1 MKGRLVRRLSFW
13 QRVEHTLACDE
24 RTDYA
29 VGDMAVPAGDGRELR
44 SSRIARPEVALEALC
59 DLALTAS
66 EPMPLDLLARR
77 TVDLVRDL
85 LRADGGSLFLWRDR
99 SAQLEPIMAND
110 PGWDLRAVRTFLPGQ
125 GVTGATY
132 QLGRPLIIR
141 DYPISQHAV
150 QTAVAQG
157 LKSGVAVPL
166 KIGRRR
172 VGVLSARSYRHLP
185 WTQQDVRLLSL
196 AASVVGPALEA
207 ASSAGR
213 VSALRLTP
221 KETQVLADLMAG
233 RNAKSIARASG
244 LSEAT
249 VRTHIRSVLAK
260 FGVRA
265 GQVRRQLAARG
276 GRAGARPGLR
286 PRDQLLR
293 WVRPVRR
300 TATGRIRW

>member
-1 MKGRLVRRLSFW
+1 
-13 QRVEHTLACDE
+13 
-24 RTDYA
+24 
-29 VGDMAVPAGDGRELR
+29 MAVPAGDGRELR

-59 DLALTAS
+59 DMALTAS
-66 EPMPLDLLARR
+66 EPMPLDLLAKR
-77 TVDLVRDL
+77 TVDLVRDV

-99 SAQLEPIMAND
+99 SARLEPIMAND
-110 PGWDLRAVRTFLPGQ
+110 PGWDMRAVRSFQPGQ

-132 QLGRPLIIR
+132 ELGRPLIIR

-150 QTAVAQG
+150 PTAVAQG

-185 WTQQDVRLLSL
+185 WTQQDVRLLAL
-196 AASVVGPALEA
+196 VASIVAPALEA

-260 FGVRA
+260 FGVNS
-265 GQVRRQLAARG
+265 QLAAVVLARDLGFDPMTTYFG
-276 GRAGARPGLR
+276 GFDPSGGDQFLGEPEPPGPEGNGVSSSVLGIRPARDVP
-286 PRDQLLR
+286 
-293 WVRPVRR
+293 
-300 TATGRIRW
+300 

>member
-1 MKGRLVRRLSFW
+1 
-13 QRVEHTLACDE
+13 
-24 RTDYA
+24 
-29 VGDMAVPAGDGRELR
+29 MAVAAGDGRELP

-59 DLALTAS
+59 DIALTAS
-66 EPMPLDLLARR
+66 EPASLDLLAKR

-99 SAQLEPIMAND
+99 SARLEPIMAND
-110 PGWDLRAVRTFLPGQ
+110 PGFDVRAVRSFQPGQ

-132 QLGRPLIIR
+132 QLGRPLIVR
-141 DYPISQHAV
+141 DYPVSQHAV
-150 QTAVAQG
+150 PTAVALG

-185 WTQQDVRLLSL
+185 WTQQDVRIL
-196 AASVVGPALEA
+196 ALIASVIAPALEG
-207 ASSAGR
+207 ASSAAR
-213 VSALRLTP
+213 VSQVRLTP

-233 RNAKSIARASG
+233 RNAKTIAHASG

-260 FGVRA
+260 FGVNS
-265 GQVRRQLAARG
+265 QLAAVVLARDLGFDPMTTYFG
-276 GRAGARPGLR
+276 GFDLAGAEQGPDRDHSVIQPNGTSSVLGIRPA
-286 PRDQLLR
+286 RD
-293 WVRPVRR
+293 VS
-300 TATGRIRW
+300 

>member
-1 MKGRLVRRLSFW
+1 
-13 QRVEHTLACDE
+13 
-24 RTDYA
+24 
-29 VGDMAVPAGDGRELR
+29 MAVPAGDGRELR

-59 DLALTAS
+59 DMALMAS
-66 EPMPLDLLARR
+66 EPLPLDLLAKR
-77 TVDLVRDL
+77 TVDLARDV

-99 SAQLEPIMAND
+99 SARLEPIMAND
-110 PGWDLRAVRTFLPGQ
+110 PGWDVRAVRTFQPGE

-132 QLGRPLIIR
+132 ERGRPIIVQ
-141 DYPISQHAV
+141 DYQTSRHAIS
-150 QTAVAQG
+150 TAVAQG

-166 KIGRRR
+166 RIGRRR

-196 AASVVGPALEA
+196 IASVVAPALEA
-207 ASSAGR
+207 ASNAGR

-233 RNAKSIARASG
+233 RNAKSIARSSG

-260 FGVRA
+260 FGVNS
-265 GQVRRQLAARG
+265 QLAAVVLARDLGFDPMTTYFGGFDTSGEQQAAEGNGASSSVLGIRPARG
-276 GRAGARPGLR
+276 LP
-286 PRDQLLR
+286 
-293 WVRPVRR
+293 
-300 TATGRIRW
+300 